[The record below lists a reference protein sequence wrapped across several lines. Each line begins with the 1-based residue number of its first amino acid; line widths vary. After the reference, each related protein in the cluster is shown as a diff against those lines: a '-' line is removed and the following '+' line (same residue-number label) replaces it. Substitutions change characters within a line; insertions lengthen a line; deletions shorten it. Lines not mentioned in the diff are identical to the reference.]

1 MFAELLARTD
11 GLANQRTAPC
21 LVVMQPTFLPW
32 AGYFN
37 LMAQADD
44 FVFLDDVQLEKQSWQ
59 TRNRWL
65 AGGQVHW
72 ITVPVRHTH
81 LAQTI
86 AATEVVDTSRW
97 RDKLSRGFAQ
107 HYGRHRHFAD
117 ARDIVETL
125 HTHPEQRLGA
135 LHEAVIRQIAARLG
149 LAPRLH
155 RASDLPNGGPRSQRL
170 VGLCRELG
178 AGRYLSPRGSA
189 DYLAEDRFAEQSPAA
204 LSFQDYRP
212 PPYPQTG
219 AASFVPNLSIID
231 VVANLGW
238 AGARGYVDPGNNL
251 K

>member
-1 MFAELLARTD
+1 
-11 GLANQRTAPC
+11 
-21 LVVMQPTFLPW
+21 VVMQPTFLPW

-65 AGGQVHW
+65 VGGQVHW

-86 AATEVVDTSRW
+86 AATEVIDTGRW
-97 RDKLSRGFAQ
+97 RDKLARGFAQ

-125 HTHPEQRLGA
+125 RNHPAQQLGA
-135 LHEAVIRQIAARLG
+135 LHEAVIRQIAERLG

-155 RASDLPNGGPRSQRL
+155 RASDLPNSGPRSQRL
-170 VGLCRELG
+170 LGLCRALG
-178 AGRYLSPRGSA
+178 AASYLSPRGSA
-189 DYLAEDRFAEQSPAA
+189 DYLAEDGFAEQSPAA
-204 LSFQDYRP
+204 LRFQDYQP
-212 PPYPQTG
+212 PSYPQSG
-219 AASFVPNLSIID
+219 AASFVPHLSIID

-238 AGARGYVDPGNNL
+238 AGARQHVDPGNN
-251 K
+251 